1 MSSLLRLGPRER
13 CQGVLTPPSDKSLT
27 HRALL
32 FGALA
37 QGSSRVMDE
46 AVDGPGAAMAYPVD
60 PDHVTRVI
68 NPLMGEDCLSTL
80 SCVKQLGT
88 LESEGWP
95 GQLVVDAAP
104 WSSPDAP
111 LDCGNSG
118 TTMRLLAGILAGMPG
133 IEATLVGDASLS
145 RRPMKRVAEP
155 LRLMGASL
163 EGDTAPLKVLG
174 GRLQGIDYRTPVASA
189 QVKSAILLAGL
200 QAKGVTRVTE
210 PSLSRDHTERMLA
223 ALGVELQREDET
235 TVSLRGGQW
244 WRGFTFRVP
253 GDISSAAFWLA
264 AAAGTPGSK
273 IQLKG
278 VGVNPTRT
286 GVLDVLEQMGAPV
299 RLDNIREELGEPL
312 ADLHLEGP
320 DRLDPFV
327 IEGALVPRLID
338 EIPVLA
344 ALAARAHGKSVIR
357 DARELRVKESD
368 RIAVVADALT
378 RMGAKVESFED
389 GMTIEGPADLTG
401 VSVDASG
408 DHRIAMSFAIAS
420 GWAQGETLIAGAESI
435 ATSYPDFLEHLNA
448 LS

>member
-1 MSSLLRLGPRER
+1 
-13 CQGVLTPPSDKSLT
+13 
-27 HRALL
+27 
-32 FGALA
+32 
-37 QGSSRVMDE
+37 
-46 AVDGPGAAMAYPVD
+46 MAYPVD

-88 LESEGWP
+88 MEGSPTP

-104 WSSPDAP
+104 WSSPKGP

-155 LRLMGASL
+155 LRLMGAFL
-163 EGDTAPLKVLG
+163 EGDTPPLRVQG
-174 GRLQGIDYRTPVASA
+174 GRLLGIDYRTPVASA

-200 QAKGVTRVTE
+200 QAKGITRVTE
-210 PSLSRDHTERMLA
+210 PSLSRDHTERMLS
-223 ALGVELQREDET
+223 ALGVGVQREDET

-244 WRGFTFRVP
+244 WHGFTFRVP

-264 AAAGTPGSK
+264 AAAGTPGSEVL
-273 IQLKG
+273 LKG

-286 GVLDVLEQMGAPV
+286 GVLDVLAQMGV
-299 RLDNIREELGEPL
+299 SVELENVREELGEPL
-312 ADLHLEGP
+312 ADIRVVGP
-320 DRLDPFV
+320 ERLSPFV
-327 IEGALVPRLID
+327 IEGPLVPRLID

-344 ALAARAHGKSVIR
+344 ALATRAHGKSVIR
-357 DARELRVKESD
+357 DAKELRVKESD
-368 RIAVVADALT
+368 RIAVVADALV
-378 RMGAKVESFED
+378 RMGASVESFDD
-389 GMTIEGPADLTG
+389 GMTIEGPSDLTG

-408 DHRIAMSFAIAS
+408 DHRIAMSFAIAA
-420 GWAQGETLIAGAESI
+420 GWARGETLIAGAESI
-435 ATSYPDFLEHLNA
+435 ATSYPHFLEHLNA